1 MKTFLKNKKIMAGF
15 LALALLLTGVIS
27 VLGVDK
33 VIAYAM
39 GNEEHWTKEDFL
51 YSNETTI
58 IAFSDSG
65 VEKSKTYRT
74 LSFPDGVVTIHGNYS
89 ISHPED
95 EKRFER
101 EFGRGKVWDK
111 ITIPD
116 SVNTLGYAVFY
127 EARTKEVE
135 LSQNLKSLGGLA
147 FFNNGLAAISLPE
160 GLEQINHNAFERN
173 NLEEI
178 TIPQSVKYIDDY
190 AFVRN
195 KLHSIQLLG
204 EPSLS
209 EKGVFGKQVATYY
222 SKQNPFYE
230 EHFGYNGKFQVEGLP
245 EEISYEAGAF
255 SFHSDDTDRVTFE
268 FQVPNTSY
276 EGVMT
281 FVNSHKYSQGVQV
294 DQETEDQ
301 GTQTDGTE
309 TADAGTQTDNP
320 ENQDQATQTKV
331 EVLVKYIFEDG
342 TVFKEDRV
350 NADIGAVL
358 DSGDLPMLPEDMQFT
373 DDFLFYE
380 VKEDGKVIER
390 KVAKLTED
398 KEVQT
403 KEAET
408 DDASTQTEIT
418 QEDITKLEEKSEE
431 LAKEVEKLK
440 EDLGKSEE
448 ISKEQKEKIEALEKE
463 KADFKQELEEA
474 KKLSEEANKK
484 EESDENKAC
493 LEQVK
498 ALEEKLA
505 GIDKT
510 LQETNKTIKENKSSQ
525 PANTKETSQAE
536 KAQQNNP
543 VQGTTSSVE
552 TSTKENPKTG
562 VQENEKAKSTLVNTS
577 NSETQGD
584 NKQAK
589 DNQGNKGTTLNTSQ
603 KESEKEIRYPN
614 KLTPKQPANSTSNDM
629 NGETKPV
636 NTNKG
641 VASEPSKARASVTE
655 NVDNAN
661 NDFPIHHGT
670 AEDVK
675 EGCEDMPY
683 YSADAR
689 QFVTFTTKNGKTFHL
704 IINHDE
710 DSENVMLLT
719 EVSEDDLL
727 NMVETKEEPVKDE
740 PVKIEEPEPAVEE
753 PVKQEEPSNAGT
765 YLLVGLVIAGVLG
778 AGYYLKVV
786 KGKENNELAGFE
798 EDDDDYYYSE
808 AEDDYIDSD
817 EDDYVDDEEE
827 DIDSEDLL

>member
-1 MKTFLKNKKIMAGF
+1 MKTFLKNKKIMACF

-39 GNEEHWTKEDFL
+39 GSEEHWTKEDFL
-51 YSNETTI
+51 YSNDTTI
-58 IAFSDSG
+58 VAFSDSG
-65 VEKSKTYRT
+65 IEKSKTYRT
-74 LSFPDGVVTIHGNYS
+74 LSFPDGVVTINGNYS
-89 ISHPED
+89 MSNPDD

-101 EFGRGKVWDK
+101 EFGRGKEWDK

-147 FFNNGLAAISLPE
+147 FFNNGLPAIALPE

-178 TIPQSVKYIDDY
+178 RIPQSVKFIDDY

-195 KLHSIQLLG
+195 KLHSIHLLG
-204 EPSLS
+204 DPSLS
-209 EKGVFGKQVATYY
+209 EKGVFGKQVVTYY

-230 EHFGYNGKFQVEGLP
+230 EHFGYNGKFQVVDLP

-255 SFHSDDTDRVTFE
+255 SFHSDDTDSVTFE
-268 FQVPNTSY
+268 FQVLNTSY
-276 EGVMT
+276 DGVMT

-301 GTQTDGTE
+301 
-309 TADAGTQTDNP
+309 GTQTDNP

-342 TVFKEDRV
+342 TVYKEDEV
-350 NADIGAVL
+350 YADIGAIL
-358 DSGDLPMLPEDMQFT
+358 DSGDLPMLPEDMQFI

-380 VKEDGKVIER
+380 VKESDNIIER
-390 KVAKLTED
+390 KVAKLIED
-398 KEVQT
+398 KEV
-403 KEAET
+403 ET
-408 DDASTQTEIT
+408 NDASTQTEIT

-431 LAKEVEKLK
+431 LGKEVEKLK

-448 ISKEQKEKIEALEKE
+448 ISKEQNEKIEALEKE
-463 KADFKQELEEA
+463 KEDLKQELEEA
-474 KKLSEEANKK
+474 KKISVEANKK

-510 LQETNKTIKENKSSQ
+510 LQETNKIIKENESSQ
-525 PANTKETSQAE
+525 PVNTKETSQTE
-536 KAQQNNP
+536 KTKKTNP
-543 VQGTTSSVE
+543 VQGITSSVE
-552 TSTKENPKTG
+552 ASTKENPKAG
-562 VQENEKAKSTLVNTS
+562 VQENEEAKSTLVNTS
-577 NSETQGD
+577 NSEIQGD
-584 NKQAK
+584 NKHFK
-589 DNQGNKGTTLNTSQ
+589 DNQGNKGTTLDKGQ

-614 KLTPKQPANSTSNDM
+614 KLTPKQPANRTSNDM
-629 NGETKPV
+629 NGEAKPV

-641 VASEPSKARASVTE
+641 VVSDSSKARASVTE

-670 AEDVK
+670 ADDVK

-727 NMVETKEEPVKDE
+727 NMVETKKETGKEEPVKVE
-740 PVKIEEPEPAVEE
+740 TPEPIIEE
-753 PVKQEEPSNAGT
+753 PVKKDEPSNTGT

-798 EDDDDYYYSE
+798 EDDDYYSE
-808 AEDDYIDSD
+808 AEDDYVDSYE
-817 EDDYVDDEEE
+817 EDGNDEE

>member
-27 VLGVDK
+27 VLGFDN

-39 GNEEHWTKEDFL
+39 GSEEHWTKEDFL

-65 VEKSKTYRT
+65 MEKSKTYKT
-74 LSFPDGVVTIHGNYS
+74 LSFPDGVVTINGNYS
-89 ISHPED
+89 ISHPDD

-101 EFGRGKVWDK
+101 EFGRGKEWDK

-127 EARTKEVE
+127 EARTREVE

-147 FFNNGLAAISLPE
+147 FFNNGLPAITLPE
-160 GLEQINHNAFERN
+160 GLEKIEHNAFERN

-178 TIPQSVKYIDDY
+178 TIPKSVNHIDDY

-195 KLHSIQLLG
+195 KLHSIKLLG
-204 EPSLS
+204 KPSLS

-255 SFHSDDTDRVTFE
+255 SFLSDDIDSVTFE
-268 FQVPNTSY
+268 FQVPDTSY
-276 EGVMT
+276 EGVIT

-301 GTQTDGTE
+301 
-309 TADAGTQTDNP
+309 GTQTDNP

-342 TVFKEDRV
+342 AVYKEDKV

-380 VKEDGKVIER
+380 VKEDGNVIER

-403 KEAET
+403 EEVET

-431 LAKEVEKLK
+431 LSKDVEKLK

-463 KADFKQELEEA
+463 KADLKQELEEA

-510 LQETNKTIKENKSSQ
+510 LQETNKIIKENKLSQ
-525 PANTKETSQAE
+525 SANTKETSQAE
-536 KAQQNNP
+536 KTQPSNP
-543 VQGTTSSVE
+543 VQGTTSPVE
-552 TSTKENPKTG
+552 TSTKELPKTG
-562 VQENEKAKSTLVNTS
+562 VQENEKANGTLVNTS

-589 DNQGNKGTTLNTSQ
+589 DNQGNKGTTLDTSQ

-614 KLTPKQPANSTSNDM
+614 KLTPKQPANSTSGDM

-641 VASEPSKARASVTE
+641 VASDPSKARASVTE

-670 AEDVK
+670 ADDVQ

-727 NMVETKEEPVKDE
+727 NMVETKKETVKEEPVK
-740 PVKIEEPEPAVEE
+740 VEEPEPIIEE
-753 PVKQEEPSNAGT
+753 PVKKEESSNAGT

-798 EDDDDYYYSE
+798 EDDDYYSE
-808 AEDDYIDSD
+808 AEDDYVDSYE
-817 EDDYVDDEEE
+817 EDGNDEEE